1 MCGSDSGR
9 GKRPPR
15 RLHREWPP
23 LEMPMNESPHSAPAS
38 DLLAAFLGMLSF
50 SVANAIWF
58 HWGFEQKSNLYALA
72 VQLVAA
78 SGVGLA
84 LLAWK
89 LRQGRLTPEALG
101 FGLWGWTAG
110 KRLFALF

>member
-1 MCGSDSGR
+1 MDDN
-9 GKRPPR
+9 PR
-15 RLHREWPP
+15 TAW
-23 LEMPMNESPHSAPAS
+23 AG
-38 DLLAAFLGMLSF
+38 DLLAIGLALLSF

-58 HWGFEQKSNLYALA
+58 RYDLEHGPVPYALA

-78 SGVGLA
+78 SGVGMT

-101 FGLWGWTAG
+101 FGLRGWTAG
-110 KRLFALF
+110 KR